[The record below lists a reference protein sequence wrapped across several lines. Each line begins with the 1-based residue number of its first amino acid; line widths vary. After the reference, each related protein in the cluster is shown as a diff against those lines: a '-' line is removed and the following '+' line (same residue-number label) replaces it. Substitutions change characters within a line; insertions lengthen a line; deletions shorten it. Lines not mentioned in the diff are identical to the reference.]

1 MRDKKTLQYIGEIS
15 PVITEKALQQSEGS
29 YVVFQAPVSATKKN
43 IKDAIEFLYK
53 DSKVIKINS
62 SLAKGK
68 VKRFR
73 GKLGQR
79 AATKKFFVKLDKPID
94 ITTGIK

>member
-1 MRDKKTLQYIGEIS
+1 MRDKKTLQYIGQVN

-29 YVVFQAPVSATKKN
+29 YVVFQAPTSATKKN
-43 IKDAIEFLYK
+43 IKDVIEYLYK
-53 DSKVIKINS
+53 DSKVLKVNS
-62 SLAKGK
+62 VLSKGK

-73 GKLGQR
+73 GKIGQR